1 MNEAAL
7 VKFTRNGTQG
17 QHTVTVEPELFP
29 HEEPVQVI
37 ERLMAILEP
46 DNQLITVTLI
56 PDQLRG
62 TRSPAKRET
71 PAQMATKL
79 GFSQLSYEIN
89 STIHSVVS

>member
-1 MNEAAL
+1 MYEAAL

-17 QHTVTVEPELFP
+17 EHTVTVEPELLP

-37 ERLMAILEP
+37 ELLMAILEP
-46 DNQLITVTLI
+46 DNQLITLI
-56 PDQLRG
+56 SDQPRG
-62 TRSPAKRET
+62 ERSPAKRET

-89 STIHSVVS
+89 STFHSVVS